1 MEVVRMLERYQK
13 YLKADG
19 RSGKA
24 QAVGRAAQSIREAD
38 SIPPNP
44 AELDGVGPALRDV
57 ISDYQI
63 RGRNDELERLKRE
76 YPYLENLT
84 RVNGIGPE
92 MAKRIHEECNVSKVS
107 ELIDADLESVYGIG
121 DKTANKIRG
130 SARRQ
135 T

>member
-1 MEVVRMLERYQK
+1 MLEQYEK
-13 YLKADG
+13 YLRVDG

-24 QAVGRAAQSIREAD
+24 ASVGRAAQSIREAD

-44 AELDGVGPALRDV
+44 ADLDGVGPSLREV

-84 RVNGIGPE
+84 KLNSVGPE
-92 MAKRIHEECNVSKVS
+92 MAKRIHEELGVS
-107 ELIDADLESVYGIG
+107 EIDEIVDADLESVHGIG

-135 T
+135 S